1 MAVPRSF
8 FFSQHDL
15 MRDLAWN
22 LARQDSK
29 RIFIRDNE
37 ARHTKEYPNT
47 RKDESSGFQFLSIQT
62 GEMESR
68 DLNRIDFDEVEALAL
83 FFTASEYSVPEFIY
97 SMRNL
102 KVVMI
107 HNYSSKRALLHG
119 LNGFLPFTQIK
130 SVLLERLIVPSL
142 YEYCTA
148 WESLEKFCVCLCEDS
163 KKMTLLDKE
172 DLLKFPRIEE
182 INVDHCSELEE
193 LPGKICNLTDIKK
206 LSVTN
211 CHLIQEL
218 PDDLGKLR
226 SLKLLR
232 LSACLNLSKLPPS
245 IRHLGKLKFLDISQC
260 RGLKCFPSEF
270 DQLSHLETLDM
281 RGCEKLKKLPE
292 GVTKLGSLKHII
304 CDENTKRQWLSI
316 KASAMP
322 KLTVVVVEER
332 FELDWLYN

>member
-8 FFSQHDL
+8 FFSQHDI
-15 MRDLAWN
+15 MRDIVWN
-22 LARQDSK
+22 LTRQDSK
-29 RIFIRDNE
+29 RIFIRGNE

-62 GEMESR
+62 GEMENK
-68 DLNRIDFDEVEALAL
+68 DLNKIDFDEVEALAL
-83 FFTASEYSVPEFIY
+83 FFTASEYSVPKFIC
-97 SMRNL
+97 SMPNL

-119 LNGFLPFTQIK
+119 LKDFLPFTQIK

-142 YEYCTA
+142 YGYCTA
-148 WESLEKFCVCLCEDS
+148 WESLEKFCVCLCDDS
-163 KKMTLLDKE
+163 KKMTLLDNE
-172 DLLKFPRIEE
+172 YILKFPRIEE
-182 INVDHCSELEE
+182 INVDHCSDLEE

-211 CHLIQEL
+211 CHRIQKL

-226 SLKLLR
+226 SLNLLR
-232 LSACLNLSKLPPS
+232 LSACLSLSELPPS
-245 IRHLGKLKFLDISQC
+245 ISDLGELKFLDISQC
-260 RGLKCFPSEF
+260 RCLKDFPSEF
-270 DQLSHLETLDM
+270 YQLTNLETLDI
-281 RGCEKLKKLPE
+281 RGCEQLKKLPK

-304 CDENTKRQWLSI
+304 CDEKTKRPWLSI
-316 KASAMP
+316 EASAMP

-332 FELDWLYN
+332 SSLDWLDN